1 MSFKNIDVFN
11 ISGGIYVNTAKEGF
25 KIEETDNFA
34 EDLAEIEPTITDM
47 TTKEATISIIGVKNI
62 SSYYACS
69 ACGRNTEQSG
79 KLLKCNSCNLR
90 QRITPEAKHWF
101 AKVFAQDT
109 DTKSNFYLNIFHQ
122 QMVKLFEA
130 TDKNLHAG
138 LSKEDLGDILAEI
151 DDLKVTYNCVDGKL
165 LHVN

>member
-1 MSFKNIDVFN
+1 
-11 ISGGIYVNTAKEGF
+11 
-25 KIEETDNFA
+25 
-34 EDLAEIEPTITDM
+34 
-47 TTKEATISIIGVKNI
+47 
-62 SSYYACS
+62 
-69 ACGRNTEQSG
+69 
-79 KLLKCNSCNLR
+79 LLKCNSCNLR

-101 AKVFAQDT
+101 AKVFAQDN

-130 TDKNLHAG
+130 TDKNLHTG
-138 LSKEDLGDILAEI
+138 LSNDDLGDILAEI